1 MPREDYYERQAEKL
15 ERYQELAEKK
25 EQEGNALIN
34 RAHQMADQIPFGQ
47 PILIGH
53 YSEKR
58 DRNYRDRIGNT
69 WDKGFATLK
78 TAEHYERKVQSIESN
93 RAVSSD
99 APDAI
104 ERLQEKLRK
113 CVEFQEHAKTVNK
126 ICRKKV
132 SDDEKI
138 KLLIESGLKES
149 TARAA
154 IVPDELR
161 RIGVPSY
168 ALTNNNGN
176 MKRIKERIAQ
186 LEKEKTDVTTET
198 TIGNITITNSVE
210 ENRIMITFPGISD
223 ESIRARLKSDGF
235 RWSPSNGA
243 WQAYRTASWKIPGII
258 RFLTVMPAYVAPCAP
273 VVP

>member
-15 ERYQELAEKK
+15 ERYQELAQKK
-25 EQEGNALIN
+25 EREGNALIN

-78 TAEHYERKVQSIESN
+78 TAEHYERKVQSIESS
-93 RAVSSD
+93 RAISSD

-104 ERLQEKLRK
+104 ELLKEKLRK
-113 CVEFQEHAKTVNK
+113 CTEFQEHAKTVNK
-126 ICRKKV
+126 IVRKKIG
-132 SDDEKI
+132 DEEKV

-154 IVPDELR
+154 LVPDELHR
-161 RIGVPSY
+161 VGIPSY

-186 LEKEKTDVTTET
+186 LEKEKNDVTTET
-198 TIGNITITNSVE
+198 TIGDITITNSVE
-210 ENRIMITFPGISD
+210 DNRIMITFPGIPD

-243 WQAYRTASWKIPGII
+243 WQAYRTAAWKIPGIV
-258 RFLTVMPAYVAPCAP
+258 RFLTAMPAYVQP
-273 VVP
+273 VMCEVP